1 MRVTERD
8 LSLSNQIFWVTLTC
22 NHVYDILFYLSNI
35 DTEYNSEDSFEQ
47 LSNQPRHV

>member
-1 MRVTERD
+1 MISCFDKNV
-8 LSLSNQIFWVTLTC
+8 N
-22 NHVYDILFYLSNI
+22 LSNI